1 MHDRGRLRH
10 ILGLLLILPLAAA
23 LVFAYSASYGC
34 EDECH
39 GNVVY
44 FAPACL
50 FIPLAAIGV
59 LMLRPGRIKAAAEL
73 GVGLVAA
80 GALAAGV
87 WLVLEIF

>member
-1 MHDRGRLRH
+1 M
-10 ILGLLLILPLAAA
+10 LPLAAA

-50 FIPLAAIGV
+50 VAPLAAIGV
-59 LMLRPGRIKAAAEL
+59 LLLRPGRIKLAAGL

-80 GALAAGV
+80 AALAGGV
-87 WLVLEIF
+87 WLTLEIF